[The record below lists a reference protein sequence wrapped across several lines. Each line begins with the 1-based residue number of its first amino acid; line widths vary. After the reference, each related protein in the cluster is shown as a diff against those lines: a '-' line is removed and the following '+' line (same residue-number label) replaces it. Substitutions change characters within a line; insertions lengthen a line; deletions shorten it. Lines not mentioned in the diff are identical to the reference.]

1 MSSRMVPATAGDGD
15 WGMPYRL
22 VRRCGLRRFAADTFR
37 RFRYGDGF
45 SHARAVG
52 LLLCLA
58 VVPFFIAL
66 TGLAEEVGVRGAGRV
81 VAYTALALTPG
92 RSDVLVRRLLL
103 GEQDGDT
110 GEFALVVGL
119 ISAGFAVTAT
129 MAQIERGANRLY
141 GIRRDRPAAS
151 KYGRAVV
158 LTAAAGIPAFCGF
171 VMIVAGQAVG
181 DALER
186 VYGWGVWTERVW
198 TVLHLPLALLLTV
211 AAVVLLFRYAP
222 RRRQPPTV
230 WLLPG
235 VVLATVLWLGVT
247 ATLAWYVSSGLAFA
261 QIYGPLAAVVA
272 VLLWGNASGVA
283 LLFGFACSAQLEA
296 CRSGDSRPCEPDR
309 WGG

>member
-1 MSSRMVPATAGDGD
+1 MPETTGTHERAT
-15 WGMPYRL
+15 PYRV
-22 VRRCGLRRFAADTFR
+22 VRRCGARRFAADTFR

-66 TGLAEEVGVRGAGRV
+66 TGLAEEAGARGAGRV

-92 RSDVLVRRLLL
+92 RSDALVRRLLL
-103 GEQDGDT
+103 GEENGDT
-110 GEFALVVGL
+110 GEFALATGLTGAGLAVV
-119 ISAGFAVTAT
+119 AA

-141 GIRRDRPAAS
+141 GIRRDRPAAH

-158 LTAAAGIPAFCGF
+158 LTATAGIPAFCGF

-181 DALER
+181 DALQR
-186 VYGWGVWTERVW
+186 VYGWGVWTERIW
-198 TVLHLPLALLLTV
+198 TALHLPVALLLTV
-211 AAVVLLFRYAP
+211 AAVALLFRHAS
-222 RRRQPPTV
+222 RRHQPSTV

-235 VVLATVLWLGVT
+235 VVLATALWLGVT
-247 ATLAWYVSSGLAFA
+247 AALAWYVNSGLAFT
-261 QIYGPLAAVVA
+261 QIYGPLAAVIA

-283 LLFGFACSAQLEA
+283 LLFSFACTAQLEA
-296 CRSGDSRPCEPDR
+296 CRSGDCRPCEPDCSNG
-309 WGG
+309 WA